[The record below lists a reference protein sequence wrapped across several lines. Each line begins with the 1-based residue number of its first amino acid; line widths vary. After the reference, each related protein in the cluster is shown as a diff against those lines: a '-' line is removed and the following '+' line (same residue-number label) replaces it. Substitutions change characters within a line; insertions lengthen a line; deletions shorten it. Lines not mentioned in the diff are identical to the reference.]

1 MYKKLDQFG
10 KDHDKPI
17 LKLVEKE
24 SRRLVKIT
32 PGATAFSSAETKPE
46 EEKNE
51 GNQIID
57 YQKMKKYR
65 NIERNTEM
73 IDVESD
79 EFVARWNKKM
89 KSLKENLA
97 KVDSCKHVANLN
109 ENAKSGMF
117 ICKSA

>member
-1 MYKKLDQFG
+1 M
-10 KDHDKPI
+10 
-17 LKLVEKE
+17 
-24 SRRLVKIT
+24 
-32 PGATAFSSAETKPE
+32 
-46 EEKNE
+46 
-51 GNQIID
+51 ID

-89 KSLKENLA
+89 KSIKENLA

-109 ENAKSGMF
+109 ENAESGTF
-117 ICKSA
+117 ICMPA